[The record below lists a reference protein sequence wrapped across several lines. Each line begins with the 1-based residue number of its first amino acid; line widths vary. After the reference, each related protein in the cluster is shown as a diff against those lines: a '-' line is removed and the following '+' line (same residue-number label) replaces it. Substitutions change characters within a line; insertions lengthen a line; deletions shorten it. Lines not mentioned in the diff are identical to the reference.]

1 MLGLRSVSYWD
12 FGSMNGAIWSIIWM
26 NKTGDKEIWRASASL
41 KRGLESHPLD
51 AWFFLTSSIEGCPK
65 KMGTLL
71 RGCLRCCASGGNHLT
86 FKLCLCSFG
95 QTSRPMMGFAL
106 NLASQE
112 DQFFHLQHLIKNN
125 CAITLLK
132 NPWNSGKRSHFFKVL
147 SLELPWSSS
156 ILLLHRGDV
165 LGLNSLLSRC
175 DWQSSAD
182 ALMRPGHLGSLWN
195 THVDLEADLERKTPP
210 PKKKL

>member
-1 MLGLRSVSYWD
+1 M
-12 FGSMNGAIWSIIWM
+12 GS
-26 NKTGDKEIWRASASL
+26 
-41 KRGLESHPLD
+41 
-51 AWFFLTSSIEGCPK
+51 
-65 KMGTLL
+65 
-71 RGCLRCCASGGNHLT
+71 
-86 FKLCLCSFG
+86 
-95 QTSRPMMGFAL
+95 AL

-132 NPWNSGKRSHFFKVL
+132 NPFQGERSHFFKVL

-175 DWQSSAD
+175 DWQSSAE
-182 ALMRPGHLGSLWN
+182 ALMRPGHVGSL
-195 THVDLEADLERKTPP
+195 
-210 PKKKL
+210 

>member
-1 MLGLRSVSYWD
+1 
-12 FGSMNGAIWSIIWM
+12 
-26 NKTGDKEIWRASASL
+26 
-41 KRGLESHPLD
+41 
-51 AWFFLTSSIEGCPK
+51 
-65 KMGTLL
+65 MGTLL
-71 RGCLRCCASGGNHLT
+71 RGCLRRCASGGNHLT
-86 FKLCLCSFG
+86 FKPCLCSFG
-95 QTSRPMMGFAL
+95 QTSRPMMGSAL

-132 NPWNSGKRSHFFKVL
+132 NPFQGERSHFFKVL

-175 DWQSSAD
+175 DWQSSAE
-182 ALMRPGHLGSLWN
+182 ALMRPGHVGSL
-195 THVDLEADLERKTPP
+195 
-210 PKKKL
+210 